1 MAVAVRPTTQRRPRE
16 AESQQPLLTLVPESG
31 FTHWKIAVVAVCG
44 LFAMLAIV
52 TLNVAMAQQQMRLDR
67 LNSDVYRARAHFEE
81 LRADRAQLQSPGHLM
96 KEARAIGLVPAMATK
111 TVNIPAS
118 IAAEVA
124 ATVGKIDADMTTH
137 SESPLD
143 KFGRLKAVVVG
154 NP

>member
-1 MAVAVRPTTQRRPRE
+1 MCTALAHTSKNF
-16 AESQQPLLTLVPESG
+16 ALTV
-31 FTHWKIAVVAVCG
+31 
-44 LFAMLAIV
+44 
-52 TLNVAMAQQQMRLDR
+52 LNF
-67 LNSDVYRARAHFEE
+67 S
-81 LRADRAQLQSPGHLM
+81 
-96 KEARAIGLVPAMATK
+96 LVPAMATK